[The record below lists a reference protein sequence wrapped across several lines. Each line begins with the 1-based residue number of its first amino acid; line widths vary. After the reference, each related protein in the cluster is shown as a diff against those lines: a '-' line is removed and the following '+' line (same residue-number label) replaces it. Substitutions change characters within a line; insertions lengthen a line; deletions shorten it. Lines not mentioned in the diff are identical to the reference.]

1 MKIELILFP
10 VLAVISLRMGILEI
24 MYPER
29 YLLKKPVTRWEKF
42 CDFFW
47 IAHAS
52 ETGIRINGVLCIV
65 FALAMALKLLEELK
79 IIR

>member
-1 MKIELILFP
+1 MKIERILFP
-10 VLAVISLRMGILEI
+10 ALAVISLRTGILEI

-29 YLLKKPVTRWEKF
+29 YLPKKPVTRWEKF
-42 CDFFW
+42 YNFFW
-47 IAHAS
+47 IVHAS
-52 ETGIRINGVLCIV
+52 ETSIRINGVLCVV